1 MSPISGLTAALPSIF
16 PTRLVLPNFTR
27 SRAAPLDPGSLS
39 RATTMLPEPVL
50 SIAKSNDKTICAS
63 AELPVIRPLRS
74 TERFWHVEEG
84 KRDWAKIGHLVKL
97 PAAVLAADAVLLAAV
112 GVGLF
117 FAYAGRST
125 PPSAVET
132 TMSSTARAVEG
143 DKVTVTTT
151 QGRSTAPPP
160 WATFVMQDLPVMAVV
175 GAALW
180 LMLSEVKDI
189 LRILIKT
196 GKTSTAEAQK
206 KSYDL
211 LDQYRKSPAALQL
224 PPDQLDTFDRTLAV
238 LRRLNRTALKHEEL
252 ATPLPPMTEQQI
264 DEKERLIHDTI
275 LDAPRG
281 RIEVTMFRTREGQ
294 AQILEAIERKVEVLH
309 PDHRAQAI
317 ALLWEIG
324 LRSTTFECE
333 LAGRRVEREPLVVIV
348 VGDDGLLKTTLVSM
362 AEELFGTDTHQ
373 LNAPPER
380 RGGASTFEAATAD
393 QLIQHEFPTSD
404 VEQKGTPAA
413 RVYESHALNAVLS
426 YVEIDVTRAENAETM
441 LRVLDPGD
449 KTFPFTGLRMGIDK
463 RETISFLSWNPKVR
477 VVQALLDRATH
488 IFHVREAIPET
499 RQMSFDRKFDR
510 ILDQHSQTMQP
521 APVAGGTRPDRTKV
535 PVACLEPGAAKVA
548 QESRAFVRQMMLE
561 RSVRSTQS
569 VRLRLAHPVVTTL
582 CLQAMK
588 DGHVD
593 KKALR
598 ELVEQLFDAR
608 DQLGVPYVEELPAPT
623 H

>member
-1 MSPISGLTAALPSIF
+1 
-16 PTRLVLPNFTR
+16 
-27 SRAAPLDPGSLS
+27 
-39 RATTMLPEPVL
+39 MLPRPEL

-63 AELPVIRPLRS
+63 AALPVIRPLRS

-84 KRDWAKIGHLVKL
+84 QRDWAKIGHLVKL

-125 PPSAVET
+125 PPASVES
-132 TMSSTARAVEG
+132 TMSSTSRAVEG
-143 DKVTVTTT
+143 DKVTITTT
-151 QGRSTAPPP
+151 QGRSSSPPP

-175 GAALW
+175 GAAIW
-180 LMLSEVKDI
+180 LMLMEVKDI
-189 LRILIKT
+189 LRILVKT
-196 GKTSTAEAQK
+196 GKTTTAEAQK

-211 LDQYRKSPAALQL
+211 LDQYRKSPAAQQL
-224 PPDQLDTFDRTLAV
+224 PPDHLDTFDRTLAV
-238 LRRLNRTALKHEEL
+238 LRRLNKTSLRHEEL

-294 AQILEAIERKVEVLH
+294 QQILAAIEREVGILH
-309 PDHRAQAI
+309 PDHRAQAT

-333 LAGRRVEREPLVVIV
+333 VAGRRLERDAIVVIV
-348 VGDDGLLKTTLVSM
+348 VGDDGMLKTTLVSM
-362 AEELFGTDTHQ
+362 VERLFGTDTHQ
-373 LNAPPER
+373 LHAPPER

-393 QLIQHEFPTSD
+393 QLIQQEFPTSD

-426 YVEIDVTRAENAETM
+426 YIEIDVTRAENAETM

-463 RETISFLSWNPKVR
+463 RETVSFLSWNPKVR
-477 VVQALLDRATH
+477 VLQAILDRATH
-488 IFHVREAIPET
+488 IFNVREAPEET
-499 RQMSFDRKFDR
+499 RVMSFDRHFDR
-510 ILDQHSQTMQP
+510 ILGLHTETMQP
-521 APVAGGTRPDRTKV
+521 APVPGGTRPDRSKV
-535 PVACLEPGAAKVA
+535 PVACLEPGTSALVLGSKD
-548 QESRAFVRQMMLE
+548 FVRQAMLE
-561 RSVRSTQS
+561 RSVRTTQS
-569 VRLRLAHPVVTTL
+569 VRLRLAHPVVTTA

-588 DGHVD
+588 EGRVD
-593 KKALR
+593 KDALKAF
-598 ELVEQLFDAR
+598 VEQLFDAR
-608 DQLGVPYVEELPAPT
+608 DQLGVPYVKELPAPT